1 VPAPSGPVPREAFCA
16 GLRILEARYRVVYD
30 AGLFRRAG
38 YLAGDDRRRAAELNR
53 YLGDPAVRGIVCAR
67 GGYGLLRILPA
78 LDAAAL
84 RARPKVIVGFS
95 DVTALLA
102 WARTRGG
109 VRGVHGPVV
118 TQLGSLRRADHRRLF
133 ALLEG
138 AALPRPYV
146 TGLRPLCRG
155 RARGRLVG
163 GNLEVLSRLVGTGY
177 LPSLRGAIL
186 FLEEVGE
193 RPYRLD
199 RTLTQLLL
207 CGVLAG
213 VRAVVVGDL
222 VACAEPVGTGPSA
235 AAVVAE
241 RLGRLGIPLCLGL
254 PVGHGRRNLALPVG
268 ARAVLDADAGTLE
281 VLEGAVRQPSTRAS

>member
-1 VPAPSGPVPREAFCA
+1 VPREAFLA
-16 GLRILEARYRVVYD
+16 GLRILEARYRVVHG
-30 AGLFRRAG
+30 AGLFARAG

-53 YLGDPAVRGIVCAR
+53 YLRDPAIRGLVCAR
-67 GGYGLLRILPA
+67 GGYGLMRILPD

-102 WARTRGG
+102 WARVRGG
-109 VRGVHGPVV
+109 VRSVHGPVV
-118 TQLGSLRRADHRRLF
+118 TQLASLRAADHERLF

-146 TGLRPLCRG
+146 QRLRPVRGG

-163 GNLEVLSRLVGTGY
+163 GNLEVLSRLVGTPY
-177 LPSLRGAIL
+177 WPSLRGTIL

-199 RTLTQLLL
+199 RTLTQLTLART
-207 CGVLAG
+207 LAG
-213 VRAVVVGDL
+213 VAGVVVGDL
-222 VACAEPVGTGPSA
+222 VGCQEPGRTGPGA
-235 AAVVAE
+235 QAVVAE
-241 RLGRLGIPLCLGL
+241 RLGRLGVPVCLGL

-281 VLEGAVRQPSTRAS
+281 VLEGAVG